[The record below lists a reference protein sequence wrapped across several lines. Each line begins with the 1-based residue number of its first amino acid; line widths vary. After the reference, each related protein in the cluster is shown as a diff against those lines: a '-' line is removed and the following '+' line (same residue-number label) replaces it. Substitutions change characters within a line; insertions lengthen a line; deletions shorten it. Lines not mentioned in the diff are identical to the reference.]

1 MQEASFVIRAAAPSD
16 VADIHALIVALAD
29 YERARDRVVATE
41 ADLMRA
47 LFDERATVHAYVA
60 LKEKKC
66 VGFALYFVSYST
78 WTGRHGLWLEDLFV
92 LPECRG
98 EGIGKA
104 LLATLAQLAVTRGY
118 TRLEWNVLDWNE
130 PALRF
135 YRSLEAA
142 PLSEWTV
149 HRLDG
154 DSLHAL
160 ACSNDP

>member
-1 MQEASFVIRAAAPSD
+1 MQEAPFVIRAAAPSD
-16 VADIHALIVALAD
+16 VADIHTLIVALAD
-29 YERARDRVVATE
+29 YERARERVVATE

-47 LFDERATVHAYVA
+47 LFDEHASVHAYVA
-60 LKEKKC
+60 LKEKEC

-92 LPECRG
+92 LPACRG

-135 YRSLEAA
+135 YRSLEAE

-154 DSLHAL
+154 ASLQAL
-160 ACSNDP
+160 ARFKP

>member
-1 MQEASFVIRAAAPSD
+1 MQEAPFIIRAAAPSD
-16 VADIHALIVALAD
+16 VADIHTLIVALAE

-47 LFDERATVHAYVA
+47 LFDEGASVHAYVA
-60 LKEKKC
+60 LKGTQC

-92 LPECRG
+92 LPACRG

-104 LLATLAQLAVTRGY
+104 LLATLATRAVERGY

-135 YRSLEAA
+135 YRSLQAE
-142 PLSEWTV
+142 PLGEWTV

-154 DSLHAL
+154 ASLHAL
-160 ACSNDP
+160 ARFKP

>member
-1 MQEASFVIRAAAPSD
+1 MQEASFVIRAASPSD
-16 VADIHALIVALAD
+16 VANIHALIVALAD
-29 YERARDRVVATE
+29 YERARERVVATE

-47 LFDERATVHAYVA
+47 LFDEGASVHAYVA
-60 LKEKKC
+60 LKGKKC

-92 LPECRG
+92 LPACRG

-135 YRSLEAA
+135 YRSLEAE

-154 DSLHAL
+154 ASLQAL
-160 ACSNDP
+160 ARFKP

>member
-1 MQEASFVIRAAAPSD
+1 MQEAPFIIRAAAPSD
-16 VADIHALIVALAD
+16 VADIHALIVALAE

-47 LFDERATVHAYVA
+47 LFDEGASVHAYVA
-60 LKEKKC
+60 LKGPQC

-92 LPECRG
+92 LPACRG

-104 LLATLAQLAVTRGY
+104 LLATLATRAVERGY

-135 YRSLEAA
+135 YRSLQAE

-154 DSLHAL
+154 ASLHAL
-160 ACSNDP
+160 ARSKPE